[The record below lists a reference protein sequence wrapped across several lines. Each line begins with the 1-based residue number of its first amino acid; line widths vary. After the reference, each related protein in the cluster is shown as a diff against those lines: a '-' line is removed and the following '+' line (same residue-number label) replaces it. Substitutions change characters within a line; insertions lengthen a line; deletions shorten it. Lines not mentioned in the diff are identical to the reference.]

1 MGDHPCADPRRRRIK
16 NQRNNPKS
24 IRMAQLSTTDM
35 KLIDSI
41 FGMYGGY
48 VLDFSNDR
56 FASFFNRDL
65 NIDIYHDRYAI
76 YGGSKGKLLR
86 GFLEISPNADVVR
99 ALAALWEYRET
110 YRLDHNEAES
120 IQAARQRLSALVV
133 KLGGKPLP
141 DGYDEPASASPV
153 KPPEPKGPSEG
164 VLAALESEF
173 IAMTAMNDAAQ
184 GRGYAFERFLKKWF
198 DAWGL
203 DARASFKLVGE
214 QIDGSF
220 EHRGSVYLIE
230 AKWTDRKTDA
240 AALRS
245 FQEKAGDG
253 FEGTRGLFVSFSG
266 FTDQGL
272 VAFNAK
278 RVIMMN
284 GMDVFEALRRRISLD
299 EVIAAKFRR
308 GTEERR
314 PLIEVRELF
323 P

>member
-1 MGDHPCADPRRRRIK
+1 MAELTTAD
-16 NQRNNPKS
+16 
-24 IRMAQLSTTDM
+24 MT
-35 KLIDSI
+35 LIDTL
-41 FGMYGGY
+41 FGMYSGW

-56 FASFFNRDL
+56 FQAFFVRDVGV
-65 NIDIYHDRYAI
+65 DIYKERFEV
-76 YGGSKGKLLR
+76 YGTSKGKRLR
-86 GFLEISPNADVVR
+86 AFLEIAPPAYVVKG
-99 ALAALWEYRET
+99 LTALWDVRESE
-110 YRLDHNEAES
+110 RLGKGEDEKVPH
-120 IQAARQRLSALVV
+120 ARARLNALVTR
-133 KLGGKPLP
+133 LGGKPLP
-141 DGYDEPASASPV
+141 TGFDEPETPPQASP
-153 KPPEPKGPSEG
+153 PPERKGPSEQT
-164 VLAALESEF
+164 LADLEREFLAL
-173 IAMTAMNDAAQ
+173 TGMNDAAQ
-184 GRGYAFERFLKKWF
+184 ARGYAFERFLKRWF

-230 AKWTDRKTDA
+230 AKWTDAKTDA

-278 RVIMMN
+278 RVILMH

-314 PLIEVRELF
+314 PLIAVRELF

>member
-1 MGDHPCADPRRRRIK
+1 
-16 NQRNNPKS
+16 
-24 IRMAQLSTTDM
+24 MANLSTTDM

-41 FGMYGGY
+41 FGMYGGN
-48 VLDFSNDR
+48 VLDFSIAR
-56 FASFFNRDL
+56 FGSFFQRDL
-65 NIDIYHDRYAI
+65 GIDIFHDRYAI
-76 YGGSKGKLLR
+76 HGGSKGKMFR
-86 GFLEISPNADVVR
+86 GFLEVASNTEVTT
-99 ALAALWEYRET
+99 ALHALWEYREA
-110 YRLDHNEAES
+110 YRLDHNEKDTVLNS
-120 IQAARQRLSALVV
+120 RTRLSTVIV

-141 DGYDEPASASPV
+141 AGFDAPGSAPPPSAS
-153 KPPEPKGPSEG
+153 KGPSAEE
-164 VLAALESEF
+164 LAALESEF
-173 IAMTAMNDAAQ
+173 MAMTAMEEAVQA
-184 GRGYAFERFLKKWF
+184 RGYAFERFLKKWF

-203 DARASFKLVGE
+203 DARASFKLIGE

-230 AKWTDRKTDA
+230 AKWTNAKTDA
-240 AALRS
+240 AVLRS

-253 FEGTRGLFVSFSG
+253 FEGTRGLFVSYSG

-278 RVIMMN
+278 RVILMD
-284 GMDVFEALRRRISLD
+284 GMDAFEALRRRISLD

-314 PLIEVRELF
+314 SMIPVRELF

>member
-1 MGDHPCADPRRRRIK
+1 
-16 NQRNNPKS
+16 
-24 IRMAQLSTTDM
+24 MAQLSTTDM

-41 FGMYGGY
+41 FGMYSGW

-76 YGGSKGKLLR
+76 HGGSKGKVLR
-86 GFLEISPNADVVR
+86 GFLEVASNADVSR
-99 ALAALWEYRET
+99 ALTALWEYRESS
-110 YRLDHNEAES
+110 RLDRNEPDAVLS
-120 IQAARQRLSALVV
+120 ARARLSALVI
-133 KLGGKPLP
+133 KLGGKALP
-141 DGYDEPASASPV
+141 AGFDEPAPAASP
-153 KPPEPKGPSEG
+153 PPVAPKGPSEAT
-164 VLAALESEF
+164 LAALEQEF
-173 IAMTAMNDAAQ
+173 LTLTSMNDAVQA
-184 GRGYAFERFLKKWF
+184 RGYAFERFLKKWF

-230 AKWTDRKTDA
+230 AKWTDAKTDA

-253 FEGTRGLFVSFSG
+253 FEGTRGLFVSYSG

-278 RVIMMN
+278 RVILMT

-299 EVIAAKFRR
+299 EIIAAKFRR
-308 GTEERR
+308 GTEDRK

>member
-1 MGDHPCADPRRRRIK
+1 
-16 NQRNNPKS
+16 
-24 IRMAQLSTTDM
+24 MATLSTTDM

-41 FGMYGGY
+41 FGMYSGY

-65 NIDIYHDRYAI
+65 DIDIYLDRYAI
-76 YGGSKGKLLR
+76 HGGSKGKLFR

-99 ALAALWEYRET
+99 ALTALWEYRET
-110 YRLDHNEAES
+110 YRLDHNEDEKVLH
-120 IQAARQRLSALVV
+120 ARQRLSQLLV
-133 KLGGKPLP
+133 KLGGEPLP
-141 DGYDEPASASPV
+141 VGFDEPAPAAPPPPV
-153 KPPEPKGPSEG
+153 KKGPG
-164 VLAALESEF
+164 DQTLADLEQEFLALT
-173 IAMTAMNDAAQ
+173 MMNEAAQ
-184 GRGYAFERFLKKWF
+184 ARGYAFERFLKRWF

-220 EHRGSVYLIE
+220 EHRGTVYLIE
-230 AKWTDRKTDA
+230 AKWTDAKTDA

-278 RVIMMN
+278 RVILMD
-284 GMDVFEALRRRISLD
+284 GMDAFDALRQRISLD
-299 EVIAAKFRR
+299 DIVAAKFRR

-314 PLIEVRELF
+314 PLIPVRELF